1 MLVRRYSE
9 DHARARHGVQR
20 REIQASG
27 LRPGRGSAR
36 RRNLEE
42 KAANDSLIRQKTCR
56 ARAAERPARY
66 SGAFVR

>member
-27 LRPGRGSAR
+27 
-36 RRNLEE
+36 LEE

-66 SGAFVR
+66 SGAFLR